1 MGLIIR
7 RISTNQKCM
16 IIILQMLVYYKKH
29 QNSQINKERENNI
42 LMKLLL
48 KTINLDQFTMDL
60 FIHKYKYF
68 NSIFMSKI

>member
-1 MGLIIR
+1 
-7 RISTNQKCM
+7 M

-48 KTINLDQFTMDL
+48 KTINLDQFIMDL
-60 FIHKYKYF
+60 SIHKYKYF